1 MTCHLAKL
9 LPTPGK
15 IAKAEHYA
23 ALPWKEIGAF
33 VAELRDEDG
42 MAARALEFTILTAA
56 RTNETIGA
64 TWAEIDRQQ
73 RV

>member
-1 MTCHLAKL
+1 
-9 LPTPGK
+9 
-15 IAKAEHYA
+15 
-23 ALPWKEIGAF
+23 
-33 VAELRDEDG
+33 

-73 RV
+73 RVWLPVQGVADCATSTLNAVEQP